1 MPNRS
6 SASPAAPRIAARS
19 VLDALARAALLA
31 GLLAWTPAAG
41 HAGLNGTEKSI
52 VESVDRGVPAA
63 TKLLRRAVEIN
74 SGTMNIPG
82 VRKVGFLFEPEFAKL
97 GFKTHWVEGAAWGR
111 AGHLM
116 CERHSRPGAL
126 RVLLIGHLDTVF
138 EPSSPFKGW
147 KAVGD
152 TAARGP
158 GVTDMKGGNVVM
170 LLALGALRDA
180 GRLDD
185 LDITV
190 ILTGDE
196 EMPGKPFEVSRRR
209 LLEAARRSEVAIGF
223 EDGAGDP
230 RTAVIARRGSTS
242 WRLGVWS
249 QPAHSSQVFQ
259 PGVGEGAIFTTAR
272 LLRAFRD
279 SLAGEELLTINP
291 GAIVGGTNVTW
302 EGGESGGTAFG
313 KNNVVAE
320 STIVAG
326 DLRATSEAQRARA
339 KAMMSALAAGVGP
352 NARATIEFDDGY
364 PTLEPTEGN
373 RWLLARFDDVSRDM
387 GAGPVTAVSPRN
399 AGAADISFTQGLT
412 PMAIDG
418 VGMMGAGGHTTAE
431 TADLRSM
438 PLNAKRVAIL
448 IARLMNSPRPLGAER
463 AGR

>member
-1 MPNRS
+1 MPTHS
-6 SASPAAPRIAARS
+6 SAPFAASRPAARP
-19 VLDALARAALLA
+19 VLHALARAALFA
-31 GLLAWTPAAG
+31 GLLASTPAASF
-41 HAGLNGTEKSI
+41 AGLNGTEKGI
-52 VESVDRGVPAA
+52 VDAVDRGVPAA

-116 CERHSRPGAL
+116 CERKSRPGAL

-147 KAVGD
+147 KALGD
-152 TAARGP
+152 TAARAP

-170 LLALGALRDA
+170 LLALTALRDA

-185 LDITV
+185 LDVTV

-196 EMPGKPFEVSRRR
+196 ELPGKPFELSRRR

-230 RTAVIARRGSTS
+230 RTAVIARRGSTG

-302 EGGESGGTAFG
+302 ERGENSGTAFG
-313 KNNVVAE
+313 KSNVVAE

-339 KAMMSALAAGVGP
+339 KTMMSALAAGVGP

-373 RWLLARFDDVSRDM
+373 RWLLARFDEVSRDM
-387 GAGPVTAVSPRN
+387 GAGPVTAVDPRN

-418 VGMMGAGGHTTAE
+418 VGMMGSGGHTAAE
-431 TADLRSM
+431 TADLRSL

-448 IARLMNSPRPLGAER
+448 IARLMNSPRPLGPER
-463 AGR
+463 AAR